1 MHAGFGGLARDRDR
15 FAAGGADLVVGGDGK
30 LEDHMRAA
38 AGLRPSAA
46 DNDAVFHHHRTDGGV
61 RPGASLPAPPER
73 ERELHEA
80 RVGSL
85 GLPGFLRELVFQNAE
100 DHLRNAVTRA
110 SSSPDNSPSTASK
123 SLASRKLR

>member
-1 MHAGFGGLARDRDR
+1 MRTGLQRHIERGAARGVTGALQRLRFG
-15 FAAGGADLVVGGDGK
+15 
-30 LEDHMRAA
+30 MRAA

-73 ERELHEA
+73 QRELHEA